1 MRRTSWMSHARAGPP
16 QSIVTVF
23 FRTNTFPCRIAP
35 HSHPRPVFHAS
46 NPGRIRLSPP
56 QQQLFAGRVSHA
68 VRGVVRQA
76 NAPTSPSLILPHQ
89 LNPPPPLPCPSV
101 AVAWH
106 SCGTPACTSHTS
118 ALQPPK
124 AAPITPAWPAAAC
137 CLTYSRASWVG
148 GLRTL
153 TMAGAQGA
161 FACGAK
167 PNFSNNVCLGTPSL
181 TPKPPVSI
189 REPTGQR
196 ASLLPMCS
204 VPSSPVHAAAGADHH
219 HACAATCCLLLQLQR
234 QGHEGRLAQVGGA
247 AVRHEGQGVGRDH
260 RRNGRVLLPLRIV
273 RDTAASGAITSHH
286 LLNTRARDT
295 VAQAPSSAGDG
306 DVLVDA
312 SHMMFRSTP
321 LPLSPVCSSYA
332 GNHLE
337 RSTSL
342 RLSRTS
348 HAHPPRPQS
357 LPQLQ
362 RQHLLQIGPW

>member
-16 QSIVTVF
+16 QSVVTTF
-23 FRTNTFPCRIAP
+23 TRTNTFPCRIAP

-46 NPGRIRLSPP
+46 HPRRIRLSPP
-56 QQQLFAGRVSHA
+56 QQQFAALRVPHA
-68 VRGVVRQA
+68 MRGVVRQA
-76 NAPTSPSLILPHQ
+76 NAPTPPSLILPHQ
-89 LNPPPPLPCPSV
+89 LNPLPPLPCPSV

-106 SCGTPACTSHTS
+106 SSGTPACTSHTS

-124 AAPITPAWPAAAC
+124 AAPITPVWPAAAC
-137 CLTYSRASWVG
+137 CLTYSRASWGG
-148 GLRTL
+148 GLRIP

-167 PNFSNNVCLGTPSL
+167 PYFSNNVCAGTPSP
-181 TPKPPVSI
+181 TPKPRVSI
-189 REPTGQR
+189 REPTGHS

-204 VPSSPVHAAAGADHH
+204 VLSLHVHAAAGARHP

-234 QGHEGRLAQVGGA
+234 QGHEERLAQAGGA

-260 RRNGRVLLPLRIV
+260 RRNGHVLLPLRIV
-273 RDTAASGAITSHH
+273 RDTASSGANASLC
-286 LLNTRARDT
+286 LLNTSARDT

-312 SHMMFRSTP
+312 SHMLFRSTP

-332 GNHLE
+332 GNQLA

-342 RLSRTS
+342 WLSRTS
-348 HAHPPRPQS
+348 HTHPRRPQS

-362 RQHLLQIGPW
+362 RQPLLQIRPW